1 MNKNA
6 NERPLPVSMMVWT
19 IHDPVI
25 EDILLLESQFNDLR
39 HAGFDGAAVYVRC
52 SRYTWS
58 DVPAR
63 KALAHISD
71 LCRRTGFQLWIGPDP
86 RFISRS
92 LIGRGCGAEILLF
105 GDSTRAERIPNSV
118 PVLDGRF
125 SVRCVLSPR
134 HGHMLNEVAL
144 EYSPLGVARCYAFR
158 DVAPPFGRGDVRDI
172 TPGCRFF
179 YNARDRYV
187 EAFGMFRQ
195 PDGAGWRVVAF
206 FHAASSHVDYS
217 DRTQMRGYA
226 CRLEELRKEGIQ
238 TESLMWDEAGYTCT
252 YGSLPFTPV
261 IRRAFQH
268 SSGFE
273 IERHLWKMAFEA
285 ADGSHVPVRVRYY
298 RAVQKSVND
307 AQRFTNRA
315 MRRLW
320 GPGTIA
326 SVHDTWH
333 FESAD
338 MCDMNHGSMDLWA
351 ASHVKSGGFVDLG
364 GINALRDPRSPYYA
378 NLAALSVIAASLGR
392 HSRGGFAFN
401 NLWTVGDDGG
411 EGWQREVMDH
421 CVNVMALFG
430 LRWLAHAYGPV
441 GTIGEENTF
450 LGSPPLP
457 GYPGHSTW
465 GGFPQWNDRL
475 RAHIAATGGALPSAN
490 VLLLFPVESLY
501 ALADRRADDAAASVF
516 ALILGLVDAQYQVDV
531 LSTTEAAGGAW
542 RGNGFVIGRDSY
554 EAVILPCARVMER
567 PLLAHLGIN
576 RERLLFFRDLP
587 VLETGG
593 KSIKFSAN
601 VPAAT
606 PGEIVRRLDH
616 LGIRRPVRGP
626 DGTWV
631 TATLTQGG
639 TLATVVPSRY
649 GNTIEGTLECG
660 DSPVKLPQSAEL
672 TRILF
677 PHRGHSSHSPGSG

>member
-1 MNKNA
+1 MNKSML
-6 NERPLPVSMMVWT
+6 RQPPPVSMMVWT
-19 IHDPVI
+19 VNDPVI
-25 EDILLLESQFNDLR
+25 EDLPLLESQFNDLR
-39 HAGFDGAAVYVRC
+39 QAGFDGAAAYVRC
-52 SRYTWS
+52 SRYSWC
-58 DVPAR
+58 DPPAM

-86 RFISRS
+86 RFISRP
-92 LIGRGCGAEILLF
+92 LIGRGGGAEILLF
-105 GDSTRAERIPNSV
+105 GDSTRAGRIPNSA
-118 PVLDGRF
+118 PVSGGRF
-125 SVRCVLSPR
+125 SVRCMLPPR

-144 EYSPLGVARCYAFR
+144 EYSPLGIARCYAFR
-158 DVAPPFGRGDVRDI
+158 DVAPPLGKGDILDI
-172 TPGCRFF
+172 THACRIF

-187 EAFGMFRQ
+187 EAFGTFRP
-195 PDGAGWRVVAF
+195 PDGSGWRVVAF

-217 DRTQMRGYA
+217 NRAQMREYA
-226 CRLEELRKEGIQ
+226 GRLEGLKDEGIR
-238 TESLMWDEAGYTCT
+238 TGSLMWDEAGYTCT

-261 IRRAFQH
+261 IRRAFRR
-268 SSGFE
+268 SSGFGL
-273 IERHLWKMAFEA
+273 ERQLWKMAFDA
-285 ADGSHVPVRVRYY
+285 ADGSHVPVRVRYF

-307 AQRFTNRA
+307 AQRFTNRV

-364 GINALRDPRSPYYA
+364 GVDALRDPRSPYYA

-392 HSRGGFAFN
+392 HSREGFAFN

-457 GYPGHSTW
+457 GYPAHSTW
-465 GGFPQWNDRL
+465 GGFPEWNDRL
-475 RAHIAATGGALPSAN
+475 RTHVAATGGALPSAN

-501 ALADRRADDAAASVF
+501 ALADRRADDAARAVF
-516 ALILGLVDAQYQVDV
+516 ALILGLVDAHYQVDV
-531 LSTTEAAGGAW
+531 RATTGASGGAW
-542 RGNGFVIGRDSY
+542 KGNRFVIGRDPY
-554 EAVILPCARVMER
+554 EAVILPCARVIDR
-567 PLLAHLGIN
+567 PLLARLAVN
-576 RERLLFFRDLP
+576 RERLIYFRDSP
-587 VLETGG
+587 VFETGG
-593 KSIKFSAN
+593 KRIKLPPDL
-601 VPAAT
+601 PAAA
-606 PGEIVRRLDH
+606 PGELVQRLEL

-626 DGTWV
+626 AGSWV
-631 TATLTQGG
+631 TATPTHRG
-639 TLATVVPSRY
+639 TIVTAVPSRH
-649 GNTIEGTLECG
+649 GSTTGGTLECG
-660 DSPVKLPQSAEL
+660 ESLITLPRSAEL

-677 PHRGHSSHSPGSG
+677 PHGGGMPHAV

>member
-1 MNKNA
+1 MNRKT
-6 NERPLPVSMMVWT
+6 NERPLPVSLMVWT
-19 IHDPVI
+19 INDPVI
-25 EDILLLESQFNDLR
+25 EDLSLLESQLDELR
-39 HAGFDGAAVYVRC
+39 HTGFDGVAAYVRC
-52 SRYTWS
+52 SRYTWN
-58 DVPAR
+58 DTPAR
-63 KALAHISD
+63 KALTRISD
-71 LCRRTGFQLWIGPDP
+71 LCRGTGFQLWIGPDP

-92 LIGRGCGAEILLF
+92 LIARGGGAEILLF
-105 GDSTRAERIPNSV
+105 GDSTRAGRIPNTS
-118 PVLDGRF
+118 PVTDDRF
-125 SVRCVLSPR
+125 SVRCMLSPR

-144 EYSPLGVARCYAFR
+144 EYSPLGVFRCYAFR
-158 DVAPPFGRGDVRDI
+158 PIASPLGKGDILDI
-172 TPGCRFF
+172 THRCRMF
-179 YNARDRYV
+179 YNARDRYI
-187 EAFGMFRQ
+187 EAFGMFKP
-195 PDGAGWRVVAF
+195 PDGSGWNVIPF
-206 FHAASSHVDYS
+206 FHAVSSHVDYS
-217 DRTQMRGYA
+217 NRVQMREYA
-226 CRLEELRKEGIQ
+226 GHLAGLKNEGIR
-238 TESLMWDEAGYTCT
+238 TGSLMWDEAGYTCT
-252 YGSLPFTPV
+252 YGSLPFTPA
-261 IRRAFQH
+261 IRRSFRR
-268 SSGFE
+268 SSGFGLE
-273 IERHLWKMAFEA
+273 SQLWKIAFEA
-285 ADGSHVPVRVRYY
+285 ADGSHVPVRVRYF

-364 GINALRDPRSPYYA
+364 GVNALRDPGTAYYA

-465 GGFPQWNDRL
+465 AGFPEWNERL
-475 RAHIAATGGALPSAN
+475 RAHFAATGGTLPSAN

-501 ALADRRADDAAASVF
+501 ALADKRANDAAREVF
-516 ALILGLVDAQYQVDV
+516 ALILELVDAQYQVDV
-531 LSTTEAAGGAW
+531 LGTTEAAAGRW
-542 RGNGFVIGRDSY
+542 RREDFLIGRDSY
-554 EAVILPCARVMER
+554 QAVILPFAHVIAR
-567 PLLAHLGIN
+567 PLLSRLAMNG
-576 RERLLFFRDLP
+576 ERLLFCGHLP
-587 VLETGG
+587 HQDTRGRRIQSHGNPAAATAVEIVKRLET
-593 KSIKFSAN
+593 
-601 VPAAT
+601 
-606 PGEIVRRLDH
+606 
-616 LGIRRPVRGP
+616 LGVKRPVRGP
-626 DGTWV
+626 AGSWV
-631 TATLTQGG
+631 TATHTPGG
-639 TLATVVPSRY
+639 ILATVIPSRY
-649 GNTIEGTLECG
+649 GYSPGGTLECAQ
-660 DSPVKLPQSAEL
+660 SQAMLPRSTGL

-677 PHRGHSSHSPGSG
+677 PPGGTPHAV

>member
-1 MNKNA
+1 
-6 NERPLPVSMMVWT
+6 
-19 IHDPVI
+19 
-25 EDILLLESQFNDLR
+25 
-39 HAGFDGAAVYVRC
+39 
-52 SRYTWS
+52 
-58 DVPAR
+58 
-63 KALAHISD
+63 
-71 LCRRTGFQLWIGPDP
+71 
-86 RFISRS
+86 
-92 LIGRGCGAEILLF
+92 
-105 GDSTRAERIPNSV
+105 
-118 PVLDGRF
+118 
-125 SVRCVLSPR
+125 
-134 HGHMLNEVAL
+134 MLNEVAL
-144 EYSPLGVARCYAFR
+144 EYSPLGVTRCYAFR
-158 DVAPPFGRGDVRDI
+158 DAAPPLGKGDILDI
-172 TPGCRFF
+172 TAGCRTF

-187 EAFGMFRQ
+187 EAFGMFAP
-195 PDGAGWRVVAF
+195 PDGAGWRVIAF

-217 DRTQMRGYA
+217 DRAEMRDYA
-226 CRLEELRKEGIQ
+226 GRLEELKRAGVQ
-238 TESLMWDEAGYTCT
+238 TTSLMWDEAGYTCT

-261 IRRAFQH
+261 IRRAFRR

-273 IERHLWKMAFEA
+273 LDTQIWKMAFEA
-285 ADGSHVPVRVRYY
+285 ADGTHVPVRVCYY

-307 AQRFTNRA
+307 AQQFTNRV

-364 GINALRDPRSPYYA
+364 GIDALRDPRSPYYA
-378 NLAALSVIAASLGR
+378 NLAALCVIAASLGR

-430 LRWLAHAYGPV
+430 LRWLAHAHGPV

-465 GGFPQWNDRL
+465 GGFPAWNDRL
-475 RAHIAATGGALPSAN
+475 RAHMEATGGALPSAN

-501 ALADRRADDAAASVF
+501 ALADRRADDAAAAVF
-516 ALILGLVDAQYQVDV
+516 ALILGLIDAQYQVDV

-542 RGNGFVIGRDSY
+542 EGNGFIVGEDSY
-554 EAVILPCARVMER
+554 EAVILPCAHVMER
-567 PLLAHLGIN
+567 PLLARLGIN

-587 VLETGG
+587 ILETGG
-593 KSIKFSAN
+593 KKIKSPAI

-606 PGEIVRRLDH
+606 PGDLVQRLEL
-616 LGIRRPVRGP
+616 LGISRPVRGP
-626 DGTWV
+626 AGSWV
-631 TATLTQGG
+631 TATPTQTG
-639 TLATVVPSRY
+639 TVATVVPSRH

-660 DSPVKLPQSAEL
+660 DSLVRLPRSAGL
-672 TRILF
+672 TRTLF
-677 PHRGHSSHSPGSG
+677 PHRGGPSHSLRFG

>member
-6 NERPLPVSMMVWT
+6 HEKPLPVSMMVWT
-19 IHDPVI
+19 INDPVI
-25 EDILLLESQFNDLR
+25 EDIPLLESQFDDLR
-39 HAGFDGAAVYVRC
+39 QAGFDGTAAYVRC

-58 DVPAR
+58 DGPAR
-63 KALAHISD
+63 KALAHIST
-71 LCRRTGFQLWIGPDP
+71 LCRRTGFQFWIGPDP
-86 RFISRS
+86 RFISRP
-92 LIGRGCGAEILLF
+92 LIGRGGGAEILLF
-105 GDSTRAERIPNSV
+105 GDSTRAERIPSSA
-118 PVLDGRF
+118 PVVGDRF
-125 SVRCVLSPR
+125 SVRCMLSPR

-144 EYSPLGVARCYAFR
+144 EYSPLGVVRCYAFR
-158 DVAPPFGRGDVRDI
+158 DVDHPLGRGDILDI
-172 TPGCRFF
+172 TPGCRTF
-179 YNARDRYV
+179 YNARDRYI
-187 EAFGMFRQ
+187 EAFGMFAP
-195 PDGAGWRVVAF
+195 PDGDGWRVLAF
-206 FHAASSHVDYS
+206 FRAASSHVDYS
-217 DRTQMRGYA
+217 NRGQMREYA
-226 CRLEELRKEGIQ
+226 GRVEELKRAGIQ
-238 TESLMWDEAGYTCT
+238 TTSLMWDEAGYTCT
-252 YGSLPFTPV
+252 YGSLPFTPA
-261 IRRAFQH
+261 IRRAFRH
-268 SSGFE
+268 TSGFDL
-273 IERHLWKMAFEA
+273 ERQIWKMAFEA
-285 ADGSHVPVRVRYY
+285 ADGSHVPVRVQYY
-298 RAVQKSVND
+298 RTVQKSVND
-307 AQRFTNRA
+307 AQLFTNRA

-465 GGFPQWNDRL
+465 GGFPEWNDRL

-501 ALADRRADDAAASVF
+501 ALADRRADAAAAEVF
-516 ALILGLVDAQYQVDV
+516 ALILGLVDAQYQVEV
-531 LSTTEAAGGAW
+531 LATTEAAGGAW
-542 RGNGFVIGRDSY
+542 KGNSFVVGKSSY

-567 PLLAHLGIN
+567 PLLARLGSN
-576 RERLLFFRDLP
+576 RERLLFFRDVP
-587 VLETGG
+587 VSDTGG
-593 KSIKFSAN
+593 KTFTSSTNI
-601 VPAAT
+601 PAAA
-606 PGEIVRRLDH
+606 PGDIVQRLEL
-616 LGIRRPVRGP
+616 LGTGRPVRGP
-626 DGTWV
+626 AGTWV
-631 TATLTQGG
+631 TATLTQSG
-639 TLATVVPSRY
+639 TLATVVPSRH
-649 GNTIEGTLECG
+649 GNTVDGTLECG
-660 DSPVKLPQSAEL
+660 DSLVKLPRSAGL
-672 TRILF
+672 TRIF
-677 PHRGHSSHSPGSG
+677 FAHHGDSSRRLRFR

>member
-6 NERPLPVSMMVWT
+6 NARPLPVSMMVWT
-19 IHDPVI
+19 INDPVI
-25 EDILLLESQFNDLR
+25 EDISLLESQFDDLR
-39 HAGFDGAAVYVRC
+39 HAGFDGAAAYVRC

-58 DVPAR
+58 DGPAR

-71 LCRRTGFQLWIGPDP
+71 LCRRTGFQFWTGPDP
-86 RFISRS
+86 RFISRP
-92 LIGRGCGAEILLF
+92 LMQHGGGAEILLF
-105 GDSTRAERIPNSV
+105 GDSTRAGRIPNSAAV
-118 PVLDGRF
+118 AGGRF
-125 SVRCVLSPR
+125 SVRCLLSPR

-144 EYSPLGVARCYAFR
+144 EYAPLGVIRCYAFR
-158 DVAPPFGRGDVRDI
+158 DVAHPFGTGDILDI
-172 TPGCRFF
+172 TPGCRTF
-179 YNARDRYV
+179 YNARDRYI
-187 EAFGMFRQ
+187 EAFGMFAP
-195 PDGAGWRVVAF
+195 PDGDPWRVIAF
-206 FHAASSHVDYS
+206 FHAASSHADYS
-217 DRTQMRGYA
+217 DRAQMREYA
-226 CRLEELRKEGIQ
+226 RRLEELKRAGVR
-238 TESLMWDEAGYTCT
+238 TGSLMWDEAGYTCT
-252 YGSLPFTPV
+252 YGSLPFTPG
-261 IRRAFQH
+261 IRRAFRR
-268 SSGFE
+268 SSGFDL
-273 IERHLWKMAFEA
+273 ERQIWKMAFEA
-285 ADGSHVPVRVRYY
+285 ADRSHLPVRVQYY
-298 RAVQKSVND
+298 RTVQKSVND

-378 NLAALSVIAASLGR
+378 NLAAMSVIAASLGR

-401 NLWTVGDDGG
+401 NLWTTGDDGG

-457 GYPGHSTW
+457 GYPEHSTW
-465 GGFPQWNDRL
+465 GGFPEWNDRL
-475 RAHIAATGGALPSAN
+475 RAHIAATGGALPSVN
-490 VLLLFPVESLY
+490 VLLLFPIESLY
-501 ALADRRADDAAASVF
+501 ALADRRADEAAAAVF

-531 LSTTEAAGGAW
+531 LATTEAARGAW
-542 RGNGFVIGRDSY
+542 KGNSFVIGRNSY
-554 EAVILPCARVMER
+554 EAVILPCGHVMER
-567 PLLAHLGIN
+567 SLLARLGVN

-587 VLETGG
+587 VFETGG
-593 KSIKFSAN
+593 KTIRSSAN

-606 PGEIVRRLDH
+606 SGGIVQGLEL
-616 LGIRRPVRGP
+616 LGVRRPVRGP
-626 DGTWV
+626 AGTWV
-631 TATLTQGG
+631 TATQTQGG
-639 TLATVVPSRY
+639 TLATVVPSRH
-649 GNTIEGTLECG
+649 GHTVEGTLECG
-660 DSPVKLPQSAEL
+660 DSLVRLPLLSGL
-672 TRILF
+672 KRTLF
-677 PHRGHSSHSPGSG
+677 PHREDSSRSPRPR

>member
-1 MNKNA
+1 MNKDRH
-6 NERPLPVSMMVWT
+6 EKPLPVSMMVWT
-19 IHDPVI
+19 INDPVI
-25 EDILLLESQFNDLR
+25 EDLPLLESQFEDLR
-39 HAGFDGAAVYVRC
+39 HAGFDGAAAYVRC

-58 DVPAR
+58 DPPAR

-71 LCRRTGFQLWIGPDP
+71 LCRKTGFHFWIGPDP
-86 RFISRS
+86 RFISRP
-92 LIGRGCGAEILLF
+92 LMAFGGGAEILLF
-105 GDSTRAERIPNSV
+105 GDSTRAERIPNSA
-118 PVLDGRF
+118 PVTEGRF
-125 SVRCVLSPR
+125 SVRCMLSPR

-144 EYSPLGVARCYAFR
+144 EYSPLGVFRCYAFR
-158 DVAPPFGRGDVRDI
+158 DVAPPLGRGDILDI
-172 TPGCRFF
+172 TPGCRVF
-179 YNARDRYV
+179 YNARDRYI
-187 EAFGMFRQ
+187 EAFGMFRP
-195 PDGAGWRVVAF
+195 PDESGWRVIAF

-217 DRTQMRGYA
+217 NPLQMREYA
-226 CRLEELRKEGIQ
+226 GRLAGLRKEGIQ
-238 TESLMWDEAGYTCT
+238 TGSLMWDEAGYTCT

-261 IRRAFQH
+261 IRRAFRR
-268 SSGFE
+268 SSGFGL
-273 IERHLWKMAFEA
+273 ERQLWKLAFDA

-307 AQRFTNRA
+307 AQRFTNRT

-320 GPGTIA
+320 GAGTIA

-364 GINALRDPRSPYYA
+364 GINALRDPASPYYA

-392 HSRGGFAFN
+392 HSQGGFAFN

-411 EGWQREVMDH
+411 AGWQREVMDH

-441 GTIGEENTF
+441 GTIDEENTF

-465 GGFPQWNDRL
+465 GGFPAWNDRL
-475 RAHIAATGGALPSAN
+475 RAHVAATGGALPSAN

-501 ALADRRADDAAASVF
+501 ALADRRADDDAATVF
-516 ALILGLVDAQYQVDV
+516 ALILELVDAQYQVDV
-531 LSTTEAAGGAW
+531 LATHEAAGGAW
-542 RGNGFVIGRDSY
+542 KGENFVVGRRSY
-554 EAVILPCARVMER
+554 EAVILPCARVIER
-567 PLLAHLGIN
+567 PLLSRLGIN
-576 RERLLFFRDLP
+576 RKRLLCFRDLP
-587 VLETGG
+587 VRETTGRT
-593 KSIKFSAN
+593 IKPPAG

-606 PGEIVRRLDH
+606 PGDLVQSLEL

-626 DGTWV
+626 AGTWV
-631 TATLTQGG
+631 TATVTPGG
-639 TLATVVPSRY
+639 TVATVVPSRHGY
-649 GNTIEGTLECG
+649 TTEGTLACG
-660 DSPVKLPQSAEL
+660 DSQSTLPRSTAL

-677 PHRGHSSHSPGSG
+677 PPGGGLPHAV